1 MASPTEFRRLEA
13 LFHEIADLAADARR
27 ERLAALAA
35 DEPEVHAQLVRLLE
49 SDPEVTSAAFAPRE
63 PVSASGVFD
72 AGSVRRPEAGDR
84 LGPYRLVRELAQ
96 GGMGVVFEAEQ
107 EAPLVRRVAVK
118 LVRDDLAGPR
128 ILERFEAERSSVAR
142 MSHPAIAQ
150 VFDAGA
156 TPEGRP
162 FLVMELVAG
171 EPITAFCDRERLSTS
186 ERIRLFLAVCDAVR
200 HAHQKGIL
208 HRDLKPGNVLVASGD
223 IGDTGDTGEPRV
235 KVIDFGISKLVADE
249 EAKPGLTRRGEIIGT
264 PEYMSPEQA
273 RGEEI
278 DTRSDVYALGVL
290 LLELL
295 TGRVPLADAALE
307 RASPLEI
314 ARRIESAPRL
324 APEALLPADRDTIEA
339 LAARRRS
346 DPVRLRRELRGDL
359 GLVLGKATH
368 PEIERR
374 YSSVEQLAA
383 DLGRYLAGHPIEARP
398 DSVAYRARRFVAR
411 HTAGVV
417 AAALVFATL
426 VAATLFS
433 TRMFLRADAA
443 RGEAETQR
451 AAAERISAFLQ
462 EMLGSID
469 PQLARGRD
477 VSLLRNVLDDAAG
490 ELEAG
495 LEAAPAAAADI
506 RLTIG
511 RTYAAIGAEAEAEEQ
526 LRASLAQLKA
536 LAPPRPEKVAAAE
549 LALGSLLHNR
559 DRIEEAEKLL
569 RSAVA
574 RNRSLGSAGE
584 AGLLGRCQPI

>member
-1 MASPTEFRRLEA
+1 MGSSTEFHRLEA
-13 LFHEIADLAADARR
+13 LFHEIADLSPDARR
-27 ERLAALAA
+27 ARLAALAA
-35 DEPEVHAQLVRLLE
+35 DEPEVHAQLLRLLE
-49 SDPEVTSAAFAPRE
+49 TDRHATSGPFAPRE
-63 PVSASGVFD
+63 EAPAPGAFLQGG
-72 AGSVRRPEAGDR
+72 ARRPEVGDR

-107 EAPLVRRVAVK
+107 EAPLARRVAVK
-118 LVRDDLAGPR
+118 LVRDDLVGPR

-162 FLVMELVAG
+162 YLVMELVAG
-171 EPITAFCDRERLSTS
+171 EPITAFCDRQRLSTG

-208 HRDLKPGNVLVASGD
+208 HRDLKPANVLVTA
-223 IGDTGDTGEPRV
+223 GENGEARV
-235 KVIDFGISKLVADE
+235 KVIDFGIAKLVADE

-295 TGRVPLADAALE
+295 TGRVPLAGEALE
-307 RASPLEI
+307 RSSPLEI
-314 ARRIESAPRL
+314 ARQIESAPRL
-324 APEALLPADRDTIEA
+324 APEALLPSDREGIEA

-346 DPVRLRRELRGDL
+346 DPARLRRELRGDL
-359 GLVLGKATH
+359 GLVLRKATRT
-368 PEIERR
+368 EIERR

-411 HTAGVV
+411 HTAAVL

-426 VAATLFS
+426 AVATIFS

-477 VSLLRNVLDDAAG
+477 VSLLRTILDDAAG

-495 LEAAPAAAADI
+495 LEATPAVAADI

-511 RTYAAIGAEAEAEEQ
+511 RTYAAIGAEAQAEEQ
-526 LRASLAQLKA
+526 LRASLAQLEA
-536 LAPPRPEKVAAAE
+536 LARPQPEKVAAAE

-574 RNRSLGSAGE
+574 RNRSLGRAGE
-584 AGLLGRCQPI
+584 AGLARSL